1 MHWPTYQASHILRAS
16 GVILYPTET
25 VWGIGCD
32 PFNSAA
38 LERVISVKRRDA
50 HKGLILVAADISQ
63 LEFLLS
69 DISPEQRAQLESCWP
84 GPHTFLVPHKNRVHP
99 LVHGQFSTVAVRVSP
114 HPLVKALC
122 EQFGGPIV
130 STSANYAGRP
140 TVRSAVQAR
149 KLLGEEVDFILP
161 GRVGLFSKPSRI
173 VDLESGRV
181 IRG

>member
-1 MHWPTYQASHILRAS
+1 MHWPIYQASHILRAS

-38 LERVISVKRRDA
+38 LRRVISIKRRDA

-69 DISPEQRAQLESCWP
+69 DITAEQRAQLESCWP
-84 GPHTFLVPHKNRVHP
+84 GPHTFLVPHKGRVHP
-99 LVHGQFSTVAVRVSP
+99 LVHGKFSTVAVRVSSNP
-114 HPLVKALC
+114 KVKALC

-140 TVRSAVQAR
+140 TVRSSVQAR
-149 KLLGEEVDFILP
+149 KLLGEEVDFILSGP
-161 GRVGLFSKPSRI
+161 IDGSAAPSRI
-173 VDLESGRV
+173 VDLQTGRV